1 MKTSIITATY
11 NSEQTLASA
20 IESVLRQIY
29 PVVEYTIM
37 FLLLFN

>member
-1 MKTSIITATY
+1 MKISIITVTY

-29 PVVEYTIM
+29 PVVEYMIT
-37 FLLLFN
+37 FLLWFN